1 MTDVFTSDCAPY
13 IGTLDN
19 RTATFTYDVQAD
31 PPPIVKSILL
41 RQTLVGSSGV
51 ISFEVMSEYA
61 TPILFVSFGS
71 EIVNG
76 LLPLPVI
83 TSVWGKMTSSIVGI
97 PGNST
102 AIIDIPGNS
111 ITDGTNTIITAA
123 GDHYEIKLIGCQNSN
138 SAQVTLTRS
147 RRVGLSVG
155 GSANF

>member
-19 RTATFTYDVQAD
+19 RTATFTYDGQAD
-31 PPPIVKSILL
+31 PPPIIKSILL

-51 ISFEVMSEYA
+51 ISFEIMSEYA
-61 TPILFVSFGS
+61 TPILFVSFSS

-83 TSVWGKMTSSIVGI
+83 TSVWGKMTYSIVGT

-102 AIIDIPGNS
+102 VIIDIPGNS

-138 SAQVTLTRS
+138 SAQVKLTRS